1 MNAKSNNP
9 YVIEEFNSLIKL
21 VPFGV
26 FHNDEFIPLKGMS
39 IEDNGKLFYQNDNN
53 EKTSVSSYIKD
64 KKELQTA
71 RWLDHLNF
79 KDGYGKIQ
87 QFKKFVAQKHNL
99 KFT

>member
-1 MNAKSNNP
+1 MTAKSDNH

-21 VPFGV
+21 APFGV
-26 FHNDEFIPLKGMS
+26 FHNDEFIPLNGMS

-64 KKELQTA
+64 KTGLQTA
-71 RWLDHLNF
+71 RWLNYLYF
-79 KDGYGKIQ
+79 KDGYGKKQ
-87 QFKKFVAQKHNL
+87 QFKKYVAQKHNL